1 MNTQLQ
7 NNVFF
12 PARGGIEN
20 YLYYASKTLL
30 KLNHKPTILCSRHLP
45 NLPMEETYEGIRILR
60 HPSYSLRFPA
70 SLLHPLYYLGRL
82 QRVIEKY
89 SGDIDVVWSR
99 HPCYCYS
106 SCKTHQVPV
115 VYIQAT
121 VWPLAHELL
130 VKGAKPTRKLWK
142 NIINPQL
149 SFIEERAMLACDR
162 IVVFS
167 KINRRHI
174 TDYYGISSKKF
185 RVIQPGVDLERFDV
199 REKDEEILKELK
211 VPRRVRVVLTVT
223 RLIPRKNV
231 HMLIEVLSRIDRRD
245 VYLVVVGDGPQ
256 RAHLEKLTKGLGMAG
271 RVRFVGFRE
280 DVERFYSIADVFA
293 LPSMY
298 EPFGHVFFEAM
309 ASGVPCI
316 GLKAEYPEVVTAC
329 DEIIDD
335 GRTGYTVEPSIEDL
349 KVKIEK
355 IISGMDLKKKM
366 GKEARKTCERRHSW
380 EKHVKEVLRL

>member
-1 MNTQLQ
+1 
-7 NNVFF
+7 
-12 PARGGIEN
+12 
-20 YLYYASKTLL
+20 
-30 KLNHKPTILCSRHLP
+30 
-45 NLPMEETYEGIRILR
+45 
-60 HPSYSLRFPA
+60 
-70 SLLHPLYYLGRL
+70 
-82 QRVIEKY
+82 
-89 SGDIDVVWSR
+89 
-99 HPCYCYS
+99 
-106 SCKTHQVPV
+106 VPV
-115 VYIQAT
+115 IYIQAT
-121 VWPLAHELL
+121 VWPLTHELL
-130 VKGAKPTRKLWK
+130 GKGVKPTRKLWK
-142 NIINPQL
+142 NIISPQL

-167 KINRRHI
+167 EINRRHI

-185 RVIQPGVDLERFDV
+185 SVIQPGVDLERFDV

-211 VPRRVRVVLTVT
+211 MPTRVRVVLTVT

-245 VYLVVVGDGPQ
+245 LYLVVVGDGPQ
-256 RAHLEKLTKGLGMAG
+256 RSHLEKLTKSLGMAG

-298 EPFGHVFFEAM
+298 EPFGHVFLEAM

-316 GLKAEYPEVVTAC
+316 GLKAEYPDVVTAC